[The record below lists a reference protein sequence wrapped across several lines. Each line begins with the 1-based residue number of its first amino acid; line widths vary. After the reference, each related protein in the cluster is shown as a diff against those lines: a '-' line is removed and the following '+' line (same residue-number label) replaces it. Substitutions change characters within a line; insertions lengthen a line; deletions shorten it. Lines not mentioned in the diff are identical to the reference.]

1 MPAEFLTPEQ
11 ARRYGRYNGDPAP
24 AQLAKYFFLDDNDR
38 AEISSHRGAHNRL
51 GYAIQ
56 LCTVRFLGTFLPE
69 PTDIPWI
76 VVKHLAEQLEIPDAI
91 CLGQYRERLTTHHT
105 HAREIRERHG
115 YRDFAEEPEHW
126 RLVRW
131 LYTRAWLSAERPMAS
146 LRKSNCLDLKTIW
159 VDRIY
164 DL

>member
-1 MPAEFLTPEQ
+1 MKP
-11 ARRYGRYNGDPAP
+11 
-24 AQLAKYFFLDDNDR
+24 
-38 AEISSHRGAHNRL
+38 
-51 GYAIQ
+51 
-56 LCTVRFLGTFLPE
+56 
-69 PTDIPWI
+69 
-76 VVKHLAEQLEIPDAI
+76 
-91 CLGQYRERLTTHHT
+91 YRERLATHHT